1 MINISSYDYH
11 FVIKKLSKEFEGEFE
26 CLGENT
32 EKYQTFSVPIEK
44 EVTRID
50 KDGN

>member
-1 MINISSYDYH
+1 MINISNYDYH

-32 EKYQTFSVPIEK
+32 EKYQTFSFPIEK
-44 EVTRID
+44 EVTKIN